1 MSKKK
6 LGRGLDALLGNYNEN
21 TAETNTTSA
30 ESKTVSETIKTTDA
44 IVQDVEQ
51 TFNQV
56 IKVDPKSLKANPH
69 QPRTTF
75 SETSLAELAASIKEH
90 GIIQPVV
97 VTEAENG
104 ELFILAGERRTRAS
118 IIAGI
123 KEIPVIIADIEPEQ
137 NLELAL
143 IENIQRE
150 NLNPIEEA
158 AAFKKL
164 LEMYDLSQ
172 EELAKKLGK
181 SRPAVTNSLR
191 LLQLPNYAIEAV
203 RANKISQGHARAILS
218 VMLDSEKQ
226 KLFDKII
233 NENISVR
240 EAEALAAKLNAGE
253 RQSTPQQKSNATKAP
268 KLSPELANLQQK
280 FLEALGTK
288 VIIKGTEEEGVLEIS
303 YFSKDDLN
311 HIYEKI
317 IDS

>member
-6 LGRGLDALLGNYNEN
+6 LGRGLDALLGDYKESS
-21 TAETNTTSA
+21 AKTNTVIT
-30 ESKTVSETIKTTDA
+30 ESKTFSENADDSEKA
-44 IVQDVEQ
+44 EQ
-51 TFNQV
+51 AFNQV
-56 IKVDPKSLKANPH
+56 INVDPKSLKPNPH

-75 SETSLAELAASIKEH
+75 SESSLAELAVSIKEH

-123 KEIPVIIADIEPEQ
+123 KEIPVILADIEPEQ

-150 NLNPIEEA
+150 DLNPIEEA
-158 AAFKKL
+158 TAFKKL

-172 EELAKKLGK
+172 DELAKKLGK
-181 SRPAVTNSLR
+181 SRPAITNSLR
-191 LLQLPNYAIEAV
+191 LLQLPNYALEAV
-203 RANKISQGHARAILS
+203 RTNKISQGHARAILS
-218 VMLDSEKQ
+218 VVLDSEKKQ
-226 KLFDKII
+226 LFDKII

-240 EAEALAAKLNAGE
+240 EAEALASKFNAGE
-253 RQSTPQQKSNATKAP
+253 KHSKPNQKPKSSKPN
-268 KLSPELANLQQK
+268 KLSPELESLQQK

-288 VIIKGTEEEGVLEIS
+288 VVIKGSEDKGILQIS

-317 IDS
+317 IDN